1 MQVKIRKALS
11 SDIDI
16 INDIYNRIHTEQENG
31 RVYIG
36 WIRGIYPT
44 RTTAEK
50 ALLRDDLFVEESD
63 GKIVG
68 AAIINQTQLDTYRES
83 DWQYVLPDEQ
93 VMVLHTLVIDPY
105 SNGKGFGKRF
115 VEYYERYAAEHG
127 CSALRID
134 TNELNT
140 NARSFYKKLGYHEV
154 GILPCTFNGIPD
166 IGLVLLEK
174 KLN

>member
-1 MQVKIRKALS
+1 M
-11 SDIDI
+11 
-16 INDIYNRIHTEQENG
+16 
-31 RVYIG
+31 
-36 WIRGIYPT
+36 
-44 RTTAEK
+44 
-50 ALLRDDLFVEESD
+50 FVEESD

-127 CSALRID
+127 SSALRID